1 MLLVRRPSRRRCVT
15 FGLGWF
21 GQIKGQV
28 RSVLQNEG
36 GRLSFEFPFKYLWS
50 KPPCMSNNCS

>member
-36 GRLSFEFPFKYLWS
+36 GRLSFEFPFKY
-50 KPPCMSNNCS
+50 PCMSNNCS